1 MVSLFVCCFAC
12 IFQFCQ
18 KLIQTFYSHWMN
30 DKWSVMRNR
39 CWHFDKRWFGK
50 FTNVKHSLKFSTRI
64 FWNILVTF
72 QIDYLV
78 VYILVPN
85 HDSSFAEKLRFFFF
99 FFSISRHFLSIF
111 FLLQTE
117 DKLLTLYNRWKAE
130 VKRKCHI
137 IKVWSITTLTNL
149 QVKLMEFC
157 WKKKVFVILAQNL
170 LRIVRSF
177 VIVLNIEFRIYQ

>member
-1 MVSLFVCCFAC
+1 M
-12 IFQFCQ
+12 IRKIYQR
-18 KLIQTFYSHWMN
+18 KTFS
-30 DKWSVMRNR
+30 KV
-39 CWHFDKRWFGK
+39 FD
-50 FTNVKHSLKFSTRI
+50 S
-64 FWNILVTF
+64 NILEYF
-72 QIDYLV
+72 GNI
-78 VYILVPN
+78 PN
-85 HDSSFAEKLRFFFF
+85 RLSGSIYSCAEPWFIIRREASVFFF

-137 IKVWSITTLTNL
+137 MKVWSITTLTNL

>member
-1 MVSLFVCCFAC
+1 M
-12 IFQFCQ
+12 IRKIHQR
-18 KLIQTFYSHWMN
+18 KTFS
-30 DKWSVMRNR
+30 KV
-39 CWHFDKRWFGK
+39 FD
-50 FTNVKHSLKFSTRI
+50 L
-64 FWNILVTF
+64 NILVTF

-78 VYILVPN
+78 AYILVPN
-85 HDSSFAEKLRFFFF
+85 HDSSFAEKLRISFF
-99 FFSISRHFLSIF
+99 FFSLSRHFLSIF

-149 QVKLMEFC
+149 QVKLMEFG

-170 LRIVRSF
+170 LRSF
-177 VIVLNIEFRIYQ
+177 VHLSLCWILNFEFINKWT